1 MLIFS
6 KIIFPTLDVT
16 ANSFQPFG
24 TFKNIPSK
32 PSGPHPSQLQAGAL
46 GALGT
51 PLEHVHTTALIVIRN
66 KSKMNM
72 IYMDLQSSDS
82 HQYIPKHNAMMKMQM
97 HLELFSY
104 IAQAA
109 TSTWPKPASAV
120 AFGCLEQSARPM
132 APGKRFGKGKL
143 LAKKSWK
150 RVPALQNA
158 PLYQLL
164 DCIILH
170 LPPFPRTRLL
180 NKYFTVTF

>member
-1 MLIFS
+1 MR
-6 KIIFPTLDVT
+6 
-16 ANSFQPFG
+16 
-24 TFKNIPSK
+24 
-32 PSGPHPSQLQAGAL
+32 
-46 GALGT
+46 
-51 PLEHVHTTALIVIRN
+51 TTALIVIRN

-72 IYMDLQSSDS
+72 IYMDFQSSDS

-104 IAQAA
+104 IAQ
-109 TSTWPKPASAV
+109 TSTWPKHAETSLCSGIWL
-120 AFGCLEQSARPM
+120 FGAECATHGSW
-132 APGKRFGKGKL
+132 KTVGKGKL

-170 LPPFPRTRLL
+170 LPPFLRTHLL